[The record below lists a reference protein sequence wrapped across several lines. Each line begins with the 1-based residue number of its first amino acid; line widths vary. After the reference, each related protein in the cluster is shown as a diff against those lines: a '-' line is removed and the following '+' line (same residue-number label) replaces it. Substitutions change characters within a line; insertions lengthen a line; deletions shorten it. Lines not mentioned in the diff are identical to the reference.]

1 MVHLCRT
8 MQLAEPGEYLWEVFS
23 YDPYSSINDMN
34 HQKTKVI
41 SVLSP
46 YFDRALACE
55 LEGVLHQV
63 N

>member
-1 MVHLCRT
+1 MVHLCRAV
-8 MQLAEPGEYLWEVFS
+8 QLSEPSEYLWEVFFF
-23 YDPYSSINDMN
+23 DPSACINDMN
-34 HQKTKVI
+34 HQKTEVI

-46 YFDRALACE
+46 DFDRALACE